1 MVGLTSDDIEKMRD
15 FANTPKYE
23 RTPEMLADEA
33 LEGDEDAAEAA
44 GD

>member
-1 MVGLTSDDIEKMRD
+1 MVGLTTDDIEKMRD

-23 RTPEMLADEA
+23 RTPEMLAGEA
-33 LEGDEDAAEAA
+33 READEDAAESA